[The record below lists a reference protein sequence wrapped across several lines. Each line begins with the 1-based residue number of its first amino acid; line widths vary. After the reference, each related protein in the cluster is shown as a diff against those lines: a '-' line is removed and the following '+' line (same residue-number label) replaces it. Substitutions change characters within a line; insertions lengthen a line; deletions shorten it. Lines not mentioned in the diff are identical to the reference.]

1 MNPRGRNLDHIPD
14 SGHSV
19 PETRRLGLFSVHF
32 AAWVVGHANALR
44 PQGTARSVRP
54 PRRWGRRH
62 RRR

>member
-32 AAWVVGHANALR
+32 AAWVVAMRML
-44 PQGTARSVRP
+44 
-54 PRRWGRRH
+54 
-62 RRR
+62 